1 MQELKTRNYDAET
14 MVPLLH
20 SVAIELT
27 NHCNLKC
34 PVCWSQNPQL
44 HPPRPQGFMRPELYK
59 SVIDQLTD
67 YYQETHTRID
77 LCLNYG
83 GESLLH
89 PSFDELLTYAKQKRA
104 FRIRLITNG
113 LLLHRHINLI
123 LRYGIL
129 MNFSYHQVPE
139 DLEKIRDQNIRS
151 MIARRRKRF
160 NVAVVDGEAP
170 GLYEEAKEKFGH
182 MVYSY
187 PLITEDLKY
196 ADGKRKGDPFCK
208 SPFHYMAILWNGD
221 TWPCCHLLSSD
232 FPSLGNVND
241 RGVIEI
247 WEGEEYNHLR
257 RSPEDYPCR
266 NCELW

>member
-1 MQELKTRNYDAET
+1 MLELKHKDYNSET

-44 HPPRPQGFMRPELYK
+44 HPPRPKGYMKPELYK

-67 YYQETHTRID
+67 YYKETHKRID

-89 PSFDELLTYAKQKRA
+89 PAFGELLIYAKEKRA
-104 FRIRLITNG
+104 FIIRLITNG
-113 LLLHRHINLI
+113 LLLHNHIELI
-123 LRYGIL
+123 LRYNIL
-129 MNFSYHQVPE
+129 MNFSYHRVPE
-139 DLEKIRDQNIRS
+139 DLARIRDSNIRS
-151 MIARRRKRF
+151 MIARRRTRF
-160 NVAVVDGEAP
+160 NVAVVEGESP
-170 GLYEEAKEKFGH
+170 GLYEEAKKKFGPTVH
-182 MVYSY
+182 KY

-196 ADGKRKGDPFCK
+196 ADGFRKGDPFCK
-208 SPFHYMAILWNGD
+208 SPFHYMAVLWNGD

-232 FPSLGNVND
+232 FPSMGNVAD
-241 RGVIEI
+241 RGVIEV
-247 WEGEEYNHLR
+247 WEGEHYNMLR
-257 RSPEDYPCR
+257 QDSPCEPL
-266 NCELW
+266 CELW